1 MDYQEKLKNLA
12 EDMSKEDSIPLSEAK
27 LRMEELNLKYSEDE
41 IERFNQILIA
51 LHNLK
56 ADKNKE
62 PKQERRH

>member
-1 MDYQEKLKNLA
+1 MDYQEKLKILA
-12 EDMSKEDSIPLSEAK
+12 EDMSKEDPIPLNEAR
-27 LRMEELNLKYSEDE
+27 LRMEELNLKYSDDE

-56 ADKNKE
+56 ADRNEE